1 MGSAKGNR
9 PLLANEIRLISPT
22 DDREG
27 AASLDLQSSAP
38 TSIEKLVE
46 RLQFQN
52 PHGAVAYLQA
62 NPRILGQMRLMNHL
76 EEKLQ

>member
-1 MGSAKGNR
+1 MGSAKGHR
-9 PLLANEIRLISPT
+9 PLLANEIRLITATDEGEPAGSP
-22 DDREG
+22 DVLPAG
-27 AASLDLQSSAP
+27 S

-62 NPRILGQMRLMNHL
+62 NPGILGQMRLMNHL

>member
-22 DDREG
+22 DDRKGAEG
-27 AASLDLQSSAP
+27 SDVLSSEP
-38 TSIEKLVE
+38 TSIEKLVQ

-62 NPRILGQMRLMNHL
+62 NPGILGQMRLMNHL